1 MSDERTEIEELIA
14 HVDEA
19 SRQQTGGEWLELA
32 TRDAGAMVREWD

>member
-1 MSDERTEIEELIA
+1 MTDQRTALEELIA

-32 TRDAGAMVREWD
+32 TRRAGPIVREWD